1 MLFNIPGDTGG
12 TWRWNSLVELYQLEE
27 YIQDDPSPSRV
38 LALWAKKNSLTKE
51 DMAWLSY
58 LYGLTYSTTTAILI
72 FREFPSLGGIRS
84 RNELSRFWKENKH
97 RLYFNRDRRYIKSND
112 QFTDAIVG
120 LRTYEGSMGLYNNLR
135 NLTDEEIY
143 HRIVKNWPYFGR
155 HAAFLF
161 FDAYSKM
168 LRNGECSLSSIFNW
182 NEARTIAE
190 GLALATYDDELYVK
204 AKSKEKFTQEDIKKL
219 NTLVKRLELDCGA
232 NFTDIESTICAY
244 SKLFKGTRY
253 LGYYIDRFQEE
264 LDQAIHVNDYPLED
278 MLCLYRLRKRITLSK
293 YLGECSGWSGIR
305 KERCKL
311 WLQEGRLI

>member
-12 TWRWNSLVELYQLEE
+12 TWRWDKLVELYKLEE
-27 YIQDDPSPSRV
+27 YIQDDPSPTKV

-58 LYGLTYSTTTAILI
+58 LYGLTYSTTTAILL
-72 FREFPSLGGIRS
+72 FREFPCLLDAT
-84 RNELSRFWKENKH
+84 EEDLSRFWYYHKH
-97 RLYFNRDRRYIKSND
+97 RLYFNRDRRYIKSNN
-112 QFTDAIVG
+112 QFVAAIMG
-120 LRTYEGSMGLYNNLR
+120 MREYEVCCLYHHLKD
-135 NLTDEEIY
+135 LTDEEIY
-143 HRIVKNWPYFGR
+143 NRIVKHWPYFGR

-168 LRNGECSLSSIFNW
+168 LRNGECSLSYIFNW

-190 GLALATYDDELYVK
+190 GLALATYDDELYMR
-204 AKSKEKFTQEDIKKL
+204 AKNKEKFTFEDIKKL
-219 NTLVKRLELDCGA
+219 NTLVKRLEQDCGA

-264 LDQAIHVNDYPLED
+264 LDQAIHVNDYPLDD
-278 MLCLYRLRKRITLSK
+278 MLLLYKLRKRITLPK
-293 YLGECSGWSGIR
+293 YLGECNDWSGIR

-311 WLQEGRLI
+311 WLQEGRLL

>member
-1 MLFNIPGDTGG
+1 MLHNIPGDKGG
-12 TWRWNSLVELYQLEE
+12 TWRWSKLVELYKLEE

-38 LALWAKKNSLTKE
+38 LALWAEENVLSEADKT
-51 DMAWLSY
+51 WLAY

-72 FREFPSLGGIRS
+72 FRHFPRLGWIDLDELEEFW
-84 RNELSRFWKENKH
+84 NENKQ
-97 RLYFNRDRRYIKSND
+97 RLYFNRDRRYIKNNNQFVKALAGLQNFEYSNK
-112 QFTDAIVG
+112 IMYHN
-120 LRTYEGSMGLYNNLR
+120 LSSM
-135 NLTDEEIY
+135 TDEQIY
-143 HRIVKNWPYFGR
+143 KRIVKNWPYFGR

-168 LRNGECSLSSIFNW
+168 LRDGECSLSSIANW

-190 GLALATYDDELYVK
+190 GLALATYDDLLYQRVK
-204 AKSKEKFTQEDIKKL
+204 DKKITFEDVEKL
-219 NTLVKRLELDCGA
+219 NSLVKRLEQDCGA

-264 LDQAIHVNDYPLED
+264 LDQAVKNGYPED
-278 MLCLYRLRKRITLSK
+278 DIQAMRRLRKWVTPPK
-293 YLGECSGWSGIR
+293 YLGECRGWSGIR

-311 WLQEGRLI
+311 WLKEGRLL